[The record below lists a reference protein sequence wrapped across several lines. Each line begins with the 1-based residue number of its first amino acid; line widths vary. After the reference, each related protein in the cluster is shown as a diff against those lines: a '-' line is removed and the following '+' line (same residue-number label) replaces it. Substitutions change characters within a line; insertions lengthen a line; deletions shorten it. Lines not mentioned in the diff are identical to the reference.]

1 MANYGLGNIHF
12 ELGEYEKSCKFYEAA
27 LSTANGLEDKQLMA
41 NIFNNMGAIANIRGH
56 RMRAIRL
63 YSKSIPIFK
72 NLSDNFGLARVYNN
86 IGMTH
91 ADENNWQHANEFY
104 GQSLMFSDVMGLI
117 PLKSITFLN
126 RASALTH
133 LKKFNEAREYN
144 FKALRLLE
152 HLKDELGMAE
162 YHKIQGII
170 EREQN
175 NWQEAGE
182 HLQKALEK
190 YGAAEGKL
198 GCAESEEELGRLAK
212 AMNNYKEAVL
222 WFNKALTSYQ
232 ELGLKERVK
241 IIENQLHKLEPQ
253 GDKVTEVACNEKAVQ

>member
-27 LSTANGLEDKQLMA
+27 LSAANGLEDKQLMA

-241 IIENQLHKLEPQ
+241 IIENQLHKLESQ